1 MGGRARDGRELED
14 QGEKEQVA
22 AVCGC
27 YLIDMLVER
36 CGVHVLTQVQVNL
49 ERPCQSLCGRQVLVN
64 QESPELLV
72 GHALNHLGL
81 GLRTHALSHLC

>member
-27 YLIDMLVER
+27 YLIDMLVL
-36 CGVHVLTQVQVNL
+36 GVKLLLLLLHLHHRRSAITGMHLFLWFPSSFPSWGRRGGAGGVGGHVLRT
-49 ERPCQSLCGRQVLVN
+49 EFI
-64 QESPELLV
+64 LL
-72 GHALNHLGL
+72 
-81 GLRTHALSHLC
+81 